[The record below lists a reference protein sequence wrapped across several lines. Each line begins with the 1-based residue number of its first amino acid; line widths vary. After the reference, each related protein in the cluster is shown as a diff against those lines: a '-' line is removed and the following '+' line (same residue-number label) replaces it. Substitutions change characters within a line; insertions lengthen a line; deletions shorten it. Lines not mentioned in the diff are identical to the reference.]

1 MKRPTNLFFV
11 LATAAVVSACAG
23 EVELS
28 QPSGGTEAVPPGPSD
43 TVGDEDS
50 TFDHDNSGV
59 DPFDLLERIEVEG
72 PPIYAARMH
81 GCSKVRYRTLGN
93 MLASLGASLEAID
106 PVSAGS
112 LYRTG
117 FNALGGPNYP
127 ARVRENVAVTTSAAS
142 RAFDIFAAAA
152 PEIIANISAQPRC
165 QIDGVGPEI
174 FDESGA
180 CTEAGVTCLLGVPAT
195 AQHLEIC
202 DLTVNRATSAE
213 VGREL
218 AVATL
223 LAAAHTCE

>member
-1 MKRPTNLFFV
+1 MTRLTAILFV
-11 LATAAVVSACAG
+11 LAAAVACAG
-23 EVELS
+23 EVELK
-28 QPSGGTEAVPPGPSD
+28 QPRPDGSDVTAPGPSD

-59 DPFDLLERIEVEG
+59 DPFDLLKRIEVEG

-81 GCSKVRYRTLGN
+81 GCSKVRYETLGN
-93 MLASLGASLEAID
+93 VLGSLGVDLAATD
-106 PVSAGS
+106 PVSAGA
-112 LYRTG
+112 LYRG
-117 FNALGGPNYP
+117 GYNALGGANYP
-127 ARVRENVAVTTSAAS
+127 ARVRENIDVTTSAAS

-152 PEIIANISAQPRC
+152 PEIIANISEQPRC
-165 QIDGVGPEI
+165 QTDGVGPEI

-202 DLTVNRATSAE
+202 NLTVDRATTPE